1 MNYCGI
7 DLALK
12 SSAICVKTQNN
23 KVLKEI
29 EVPTDEDGFR
39 QGLKSYKRLTIVLEV
54 SPLAEWVANILETLG
69 HEAIIIDARKA
80 KALIKTKKKTDKID
94 AQKLADMARTGWYTA
109 VHRKRGEARLFR
121 TKLKARQGL
130 LQAHRSQQA
139 RIRGLLRSHGIRVG
153 RVGHGQF
160 AARVRQLV
168 SSHEPALSSFID
180 ALLTVWQTVR
190 KELAQVTQQIKRQA
204 RTDALCRR
212 LMSIP
217 GVGVLTAIT
226 FIATVDDPSRFKR
239 ADQVAAYFGLVP
251 SIEQSGESKRL
262 GRITKEGD
270 GLMRSLL
277 VEGGHTLL
285 SCYKKPSS
293 LTQWGRRLKEKKGHG
308 KAKVALARKL
318 AVLLYTV
325 WVTGE
330 TYQDRAL
337 NRV

>member
-121 TKLKARQGL
+121 TKIKGPARLAASAPVAASPDQRTAQKSWDPGRPRGPWAICCPR
-130 LQAHRSQQA
+130 QAVGVVARTGAIIVHRRVTDGVANGQK
-139 RIRGLLRSHGIRVG
+139 RISP
-153 RVGHGQF
+153 GHSTDKT
-160 AARVRQLV
+160 ASAYRCAV
-168 SSHEPALSSFID
+168 PALNEHS
-180 ALLTVWQTVR
+180 
-190 KELAQVTQQIKRQA
+190 
-204 RTDALCRR
+204 RR
-212 LMSIP
+212 WGPDSDHLY
-217 GVGVLTAIT
+217 
-226 FIATVDDPSRFKR
+226 R
-239 ADQVAAYFGLVP
+239 
-251 SIEQSGESKRL
+251 
-262 GRITKEGD
+262 D
-270 GLMRSLL
+270 G
-277 VEGGHTLL
+277 G
-285 SCYKKPSS
+285 
-293 LTQWGRRLKEKKGHG
+293 
-308 KAKVALARKL
+308 
-318 AVLLYTV
+318 
-325 WVTGE
+325 
-330 TYQDRAL
+330 
-337 NRV
+337 